1 MSLLTIAYKNLK
13 KNFSFYSLYFTSVA
27 FVLMVFFSFISFA
40 MNDIIMEKISSDG
53 RVETMSRTVAV
64 FIMAFVLFYMS
75 YSNTF
80 FMKRRMKE
88 LGVYSLLGYR
98 KSSMLRLLTIENIL
112 ICLGSLL
119 AGVIMGAILHKG
131 IVEVIVMALKLQIEA
146 SAIPLF
152 NYDAILF
159 TLTFVLAV
167 LVVLFF
173 SNWFVLRKSS
183 VLTLVRMEKS
193 GEKKI
198 KVRLSLSVIGL
209 LFMIMGYLLA
219 YDITR
224 GNESLW
230 TTIGFSPIALLTMLT
245 VVVGTIFFIHSF
257 LPFVIHKFE
266 NRKNWL
272 YKEMN
277 IIILPNFKYKI
288 RSKAKTLILLTLLA
302 AGTLSIFGSTVL
314 SVYYPVAATE
324 RIIPSSIE
332 FPVENEEVANKA
344 IEIVKR
350 TNSVEN
356 IKHSETAIIQVTSP
370 SDNLPSEYKAKEVP
384 GFDLIS
390 ESDYKELLEL
400 QGRDAEFEK
409 LKDDEAVLV
418 KYRPE
423 KGNPDLGNVYT
434 FNLSSYHNVEVNIK
448 DTTLLN
454 PIGFANSIATLIIS
468 DTLYQEIKTFGLPEK
483 TIMSID
489 GKNMR
494 NNKEVYESLV
504 PLFKDDPYFA
514 SSYQRNEV
522 IIQENSSTFLL
533 IIFVTI
539 IFFIATGSILY
550 FHNISSIMSDKDD
563 FTILKRMG
571 YNEKMMKKIISKQ
584 ILALFSIPYAL
595 GVTHSIFALI
605 AYKSALMDDLLGGNS
620 AFILPILVAV
630 IIFTLVYI
638 VYYLV
643 TKRACYKII
652 FTN

>member
-1 MSLLTIAYKNLK
+1 
-13 KNFSFYSLYFTSVA
+13 
-27 FVLMVFFSFISFA
+27 MVFFSFISFA